1 MNTLVSPFAHVV
13 FPRSH
18 HPGSAPVVSY
28 LMLIIII
35 TNNNSNNRFSFPH
48 GEGRG
53 GGLRT
58 LVPYSQ
64 KHIHTIYACMYCR
77 PHHDSGGERR
87 AKAETYVSII
97 IIIITMLPPRR
108 VHADRIGRKK
118 YVCTILWPGAV
129 LHIY

>member
-48 GEGRG
+48 GEEGGR
-53 GGLRT
+53 LRT

-97 IIIITMLPPRR
+97 TIIIIMLPPRR